1 MVEPASAFLM
11 SSLAHPMIAPI
22 SSVMTPMAMTAVR
35 AVGAA
40 SKIGPE
46 RTIR

>member
-11 SSLAHPMIAPI
+11 SSLAHPMIAPA
-22 SSVMTPMAMTAVR
+22 SRVAAPTMVTTSC

-40 SKIGPE
+40 SKIGPD